1 MQEKIKMILLI
12 SFLSL
17 LTIINIIVGISKFS
31 KTDNTQNNVE
41 ENMNIENENKEVI
54 EEQIDIYTMTEGDR
68 IRHYL
73 ATYFSY
79 IEKDDYPK
87 AYDLLYPEFK
97 QNYFKT
103 LEEFE
108 KYIEEKY
115 PIYITYN
122 QNSIERQG
130 NYFILNLTILSD
142 SDDKEN
148 FSQRFVIYENGI
160 NDFVLSFEVI

>member
-73 ATYFSY
+73 AIYFSY
-79 IEKDDYPK
+79 LEKDEYQK

-108 KYIEEKY
+108 NYIEERY
-115 PIYITYN
+115 PMFITYN
-122 QNSIERQG
+122 QDDIQRQG
-130 NYFILNLTILSD
+130 NYFILEITILSD
-142 SDDKEN
+142 SDEKDN
-148 FSQRFVIYENGI
+148 ITQRFVIYENGI

>member
-31 KTDNTQNNVE
+31 KKDNTQNNVE

-68 IRHYL
+68 IRNYL
-73 ATYFSY
+73 STYMSY
-79 IEKDDYPK
+79 LEKDEYQK

-108 KYIEEKY
+108 NYIEERY
-115 PIYITYN
+115 PMFITYN
-122 QNSIERQG
+122 QDDIQRQV
-130 NYFILNLTILSD
+130 NYFILEITILSD

>member
-1 MQEKIKMILLI
+1 MQEKLKIIILIIILI
-12 SFLSL
+12 CVVF
-17 LTIINIIVGISKFS
+17 INIILGIIKSME
-31 KTDNTQNNVE
+31 TPEVINTEENIQNNSIE
-41 ENMNIENENKEVI
+41 ENTIN
-54 EEQIDIYTMTEGDR
+54 QIDISNMTEGDR
-68 IRHYL
+68 IRNYL
-73 ATYFSY
+73 STYMSY
-79 IEKDDYPK
+79 LEKDEYQK

-108 KYIEEKY
+108 NYIEERY
-115 PIYITYN
+115 PMFITYN
-122 QNSIERQG
+122 QDDIQRQG
-130 NYFILNLTILSD
+130 NYFILEITILSD

>member
-31 KTDNTQNNVE
+31 KKDNTQNNVE

-68 IRHYL
+68 IRNYL
-73 ATYFSY
+73 STYMSY
-79 IEKDDYPK
+79 LEKDEYQK

-108 KYIEEKY
+108 NYIEERY
-115 PIYITYN
+115 PMFITYN
-122 QNSIERQG
+122 QDDIQRQG
-130 NYFILNLTILSD
+130 NYFILEITILSD